1 MLVAIGVCVICG
13 QELWQLSVRAACN
26 KSNKR
31 KWLRVQKG
39 ACVCVCVWSLTSWEW
54 NVFLEMEK

>member
-39 ACVCVCVWSLTSWEW
+39 ASVCACVCVCVCG
-54 NVFLEMEK
+54 V